1 MLLTDMARFFD
12 VYKAIC
18 HPIYPVITDLEDFEA
33 AVCQYVEDSN
43 SGRLGFDLGGLAGR
57 ALAARQSW
65 LALLTATIATGV
77 QYSDLQPADR
87 DSIVARHTRNTMELL
102 RLADYMGR
110 PDENCVGAMLLLARI
125 MENDLMPEASWSS
138 LGMVGRMAEL
148 AGIHQGRVVDGETDV
163 KTREVIHLRHRRLWW
178 SYLWQESG
186 LALCLGKGSII
197 AKLRDEPPISTA
209 GNLTYNDCMLLLCR
223 LALQAR
229 SDESVEKSN
238 LNAEVDALASA
249 RHLHERA
256 LPRLAD
262 RQNCRTIQDRIEYY
276 SLRISQGFTVSCMS
290 QTLMNASSRLGWEQ
304 QRRHLESM
312 CREGALD
319 CVQAFVDMQSFSVV
333 PLRTWIFIFSALS
346 SALILAALDADST
359 KTQNLQR
366 QLLTSLAERDREQEL
381 AHRPGWYASYP
392 RALTLL
398 RRVSERKYTNGR
410 PQEEQESI
418 EMFALPEGVI
428 KDLLDPAKLWE
439 HYFSARVAG
448 EAYPVQQV
456 VIGT

>member
-1 MLLTDMARFFD
+1 MTRFFD

-18 HPIYPVITDLEDFEA
+18 HPIHPVITDLEDFEA

-43 SGRLGFDLGGLAGR
+43 SGRPGFDLGGLTGR

-65 LALLTATIATGV
+65 LALLTATLATGV
-77 QYSDLQPADR
+77 QYSDLHTADR
-87 DSIVARHTRNTMELL
+87 DSMVASYTRNTMELL
-102 RLADYMGR
+102 RRADYMGR
-110 PDENCVGAMLLLARI
+110 PDENCIGAILLLARTT
-125 MENDLMPEASWSS
+125 ENDLMPEASWTL

-148 AGIHQGRVVDGETDV
+148 AGIHKGMSFDGDTDV
-163 KTREVIHLRHRRLWW
+163 RTREVIHLRYRRLWW
-178 SYLWQESG
+178 SYIWQESG
-186 LALCLGKGSII
+186 LALCFGKGYII
-197 AKLRDEPPISTA
+197 THKVQNDPPISTMA
-209 GNLTYNDCMLLLCR
+209 KLTYNDCMLLLCR

-276 SLRISQGFTVSCMS
+276 SLRISQGFIVSCMS
-290 QTLMNASSRLGWEQ
+290 QTLMKASSRLGWEQ

-319 CVQAFVDMQSFSVV
+319 CLQAFVDMQSFSVV

-346 SALILAALDADST
+346 SALVLAALDADSA
-359 KTQNLQR
+359 KTQDLQR
-366 QLLTSLAERDREQEL
+366 QLLSSLAERDREQEL

-392 RALTLL
+392 KAMSLL
-398 RRVSERKYTNGR
+398 RRVSETSHTNGR
-410 PQEEQESI
+410 PREEQEGGDASR
-418 EMFALPEGVI
+418 LPEGVV
-428 KDLLDPAKLWE
+428 KELLDPAKLWE
-439 HYFSARVAG
+439 NYFSASVAG

-456 VIGT
+456 VMGT